1 MANEIASKYKI
12 QAMADIKF
20 GTDGWRAIIGDQFT
34 FDNVACVAQAY
45 AEFLLARQAKK
56 IVVGFDTRFMAG
68 KFARRAAE
76 VLAANGLEVHL
87 SKSYVPTPVLS
98 FAVKHLQADGGV
110 MITAS
115 HNPAEYLGFKIKGNY
130 AGAATPTLVAEV
142 ERHLGAEPK
151 KSGAT
156 IHAFDV
162 RKAYYDFLTSQLDM
176 AALEAYDGVM
186 YHDSLGGA
194 GAGWLAGF
202 VKHTG
207 LKLELRELHAVPD
220 PMFYGVHPEPIPQNQ
235 FAIMTVLR
243 AEEDPTFAA
252 INDGD
257 ADRIGAVLAGGSNF
271 NSHQIFAVLLKHLYS
286 KGLSGRVVK
295 TFSTS
300 TIVDKLAHKLG
311 LELVVTPIGFKYI
324 TDEML
329 QGGVLIGGEESGGIG
344 VAGHIPER
352 DGLLNALL
360 LLESVVKSG
369 KSLGQQFAEIEAE
382 VGFKHAYDRMDL
394 HLPSM
399 EHLQAAMA
407 KVQNPQRIAGQ
418 HVSETLSLDGT
429 KWLFGEA
436 GWLLFRASGTEP
448 VLRIYCEAQ
457 DEKTVKAVL
466 AEAKKLVGLEK

>member
-1 MANEIASKYKI
+1 MDTADEIASNQSKLG
-12 QAMADIKF
+12 IKF

-34 FDNVACVAQAY
+34 FDNVARVAQAY
-45 AEFLLARQAKK
+45 AEYLQERGKRV
-56 IVVGFDTRFMAG
+56 VVGYDTRFMAG
-68 KFARRAAE
+68 KFARRTAE

-87 SKSYVPTPVLS
+87 CKSYVPTPVLS
-98 FAVKHLQADGGV
+98 FAVRHLQADGGV

-115 HNPAEYLGFKIKGNY
+115 HNPPEYLGFKIKGPY
-130 AGAATPTLVAEV
+130 GGSATPDIVAAV
-142 ERHLGAEPK
+142 EARLGQPPRVG
-151 KSGAT
+151 SGT
-156 IHAFDV
+156 IHPLDV
-162 RKAYYDFLTSQLDM
+162 RKAYYDFLASELDM
-176 AALEAYDGVM
+176 EALRAYEGVM

-202 VKHTG
+202 IKHTG
-207 LKLELRELHAVPD
+207 LKLDLRELHAVPD

-235 FAIMTVLR
+235 FTIMTVLK

-252 INDGD
+252 VNDGD
-257 ADRIGAVLAGGSNF
+257 ADRIGAVLAGGNNF
-271 NSHQIFAVLLKHLYS
+271 NSHQIFAVLLKRLHS
-286 KGLSGRVVK
+286 KGLRGRVVK

-300 TIVDKLAHKLG
+300 RIIDRLAHKLG

-329 QGGVLIGGEESGGIG
+329 KGGVLIGGEESGGIG

-360 LLESVVKSG
+360 LLESVVRTG

-382 VGFKHAYDRMDL
+382 VGFRHAYDRIDL

-399 EHLQAAMA
+399 EDIQAAMA
-407 KVQNPQRIAGQ
+407 RVQTPKTIAGQ
-418 HVSETLSLDGT
+418 QVHGTEHLDGT

-448 VLRIYCEAQ
+448 VLRIYCEAP
-457 DEKTVKAVL
+457 DDKTVKAVL
-466 AEAKKLVGLEK
+466 TEAKRLVSL

>member
-1 MANEIASKYKI
+1 MDTANEIASNFEI
-12 QAMADIKF
+12 QSSSGIKF
-20 GTDGWRAIIGDQFT
+20 GTDGWRAIIADQFT
-34 FDNVACVAQAY
+34 FDNVAGVAQAY
-45 AEFLLARQAKK
+45 AEYLLLQQGNKV
-56 IVVGFDTRFMAG
+56 VVGYDTRFMAG
-68 KFARRAAE
+68 RFARRAAE

-87 SKSYVPTPVLS
+87 ARSYLPTPVLS
-98 FAVKHLQADGGV
+98 FAVTHLQADGGV

-115 HNPAEYLGFKIKGNY
+115 HNPAEYLGLKIKGRY
-130 AGAATPTLVAEV
+130 GGAATPAIIAEV
-142 ERHLGAEPK
+142 EQRLGARPK
-151 KSGAT
+151 WSEAA
-156 IHAFDV
+156 IHSFDV
-162 RKAYYDFLTSQLDM
+162 RKAYYQFLTRQLDIE
-176 AALEAYDGVM
+176 ALRAYDGVM

-202 VKHTG
+202 FKHAG

-235 FAIMTVLR
+235 FTIMTVLK

-271 NSHQIFAVLLKHLYS
+271 NSHQVFAVLLNHLHS
-286 KGLSGRVVK
+286 KGLTGRVVK

-300 TIVDKLAHKLG
+300 KIVDKLAHRLG
-311 LELVVTPIGFKYI
+311 LELVVTPIGFKHI
-324 TDEML
+324 ADEML
-329 QGGVLIGGEESGGIG
+329 KGGVLIGGEESGGIG

-360 LLESVVKSG
+360 LLESVVRTG
-369 KSLGQQFAEIEAE
+369 KSLGRQFAEVEAE

-394 HLPSM
+394 QLPSM
-399 EHLQAAMA
+399 EHIQAAMA
-407 KVQNPQRIAGQ
+407 RVQTPQTIAGQ
-418 HVSETLSLDGT
+418 HVSGTESLDGI
-429 KWLFGEA
+429 KWLFGET

-457 DEKTVKAVL
+457 DGESVKAIL
-466 AEAKKLVGLEK
+466 TEARRIVCT